1 MKIKHNPNSRIVR
14 TTKAPHEFIDDKGE
28 LTAAD
33 ITVEYYS
40 PTLNDIEQSRLKVE
54 ASNGGI
60 EWLADELSQRVHRL
74 PEIVGED
81 DEPVKVTPEFLRTLT
96 MKNLFSIQEAINA
109 ALNPKSDAAK

>member
-14 TTKAPHEFIDDKGE
+14 STKAPHEYLNDDGE
-28 LTAAD
+28 LTNAE

-40 PTLNDIEQSRLKVE
+40 PTLADIEKSKRAVDD
-54 ASNGGI
+54 ADGDIS
-60 EWLADELSQRVHRL
+60 WLAAELAERVHRL

-81 DEPVKVTPEFLRTLT
+81 DEPVKISPEFLRTLT
-96 MKNLFSIQEAINA
+96 MKNLFAIQTAINE